1 MIIQTNWNDYSKL
14 FCIFWW
20 YYVHKWGK
28 KYINLKKSNYS
39 LVLMHLCYFCVEFL
53 SQRHKL
59 AQIILQTNNDV
70 ILNIVVYFG
79 NIMYI
84 NEGRND
90 LELKHTDWSDV

>member
-1 MIIQTNWNDYSKL
+1 
-14 FCIFWW
+14 
-20 YYVHKWGK
+20 
-28 KYINLKKSNYS
+28 
-39 LVLMHLCYFCVEFL
+39 MHLCYFCVEFL

-90 LELKHTDWSDV
+90 LELKHTD